1 MKMIAQ
7 AIDSTHFALRTRQI
21 RAQVATV
28 LKRSGLLP
36 RFKRWRLTQDPDTGM
51 IVLFGILNNTYIARY
66 TTIPFGDY
74 FAPRLLHDLA
84 NELQLQVVSCNSDGL
99 RYAFILDRGNFGKLP
114 THIDYPFIDNGKLS
128 VRVVYAKEAE
138 STPLPSV
145 DETPSD
151 ERTFARQVAGA
162 FLKVFDDIKL
172 RDDAT
177 LLLSAQTPPD
187 IVIID
192 EDEFNKRVAEHE
204 ANRQRV
210 KRIGRLLDENAET
223 QQHLQQNK

>member
-1 MKMIAQ
+1 MIHQPQ
-7 AIDSTHFALRTRQI
+7 AIDPTDFALRTRQI
-21 RAQVATV
+21 RSQVAAV
-28 LKRSGLLP
+28 LKKSGLLP

-74 FAPRLLHDLA
+74 FAPHLLRDLA
-84 NELQLQVVSCNSDGL
+84 NELQLQVVSCNSDEL

-114 THIDYPFIDNGKLS
+114 THIDYPFIDNGKLLA
-128 VRVVYAKEAE
+128 RVVYAKEAE
-138 STPLPSV
+138 TTPLLSV
-145 DETPSD
+145 DETPTD

-172 RDDAT
+172 KDDAT

-192 EDEFNKRVAEHE
+192 ENEFNKRVAEHE

-210 KRIGRLLDENAET
+210 KQIGKLLDETAGMP
-223 QQHLQQNK
+223 QHLQQKK